1 MKLSPLLKL
10 LLPVPVV
17 LGLLYAVSFLP
28 PHYSESETVKDYE
41 TIFNG
46 YVSYSNYATSIE
58 GLVQE
63 SYNLE
68 GELIAESLYSASL
81 PESQNAAMIVYPNE
95 TGTPL
100 SFNKMDVVLNG
111 LYSLYSLSLVSQN
124 EGNQYF
130 ATPNNGYMLISD
142 DGTVA
147 KITINEDEEI
157 GHISISNN
165 GRLISDSKLTY
176 KLSTKSIATIQK
188 AHNPNFAEETTS
200 GIYVVQPLAH

>member
-10 LLPVPVV
+10 LIPVPVV

-28 PHYSESETVKDYE
+28 PQYGESETVKDYE

-46 YVSYSNYATSIE
+46 YVSYSNYVTSTE

-68 GELIAESLYSASL
+68 GDLIAESLYSASL

-95 TGTPL
+95 IGTPL

-111 LYSLYSLSLVSQN
+111 LYSLYSLSLISQN

-130 ATPNNGYMLISD
+130 AIPNNGYMLISD

-165 GRLISDSKLTY
+165 GRLISDNKLTY
-176 KLSTKSIATIQK
+176 KLGTKSIATIQK
-188 AHNPNFAEETTS
+188 AHNPNFTEETNS
-200 GIYVVQPLAH
+200 GVYVVQSLAH